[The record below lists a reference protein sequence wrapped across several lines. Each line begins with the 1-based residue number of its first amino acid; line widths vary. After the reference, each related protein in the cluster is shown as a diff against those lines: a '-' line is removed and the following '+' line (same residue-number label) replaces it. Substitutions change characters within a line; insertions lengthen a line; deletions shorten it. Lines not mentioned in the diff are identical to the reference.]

1 MDRVEDVTRW
11 TGRCS
16 SRGLAL
22 LSLGLVLVIGAVG
35 GATLIITRGTGAPAW
50 VGGLVVVVALV
61 VGIAGWLLSSL
72 DVRVEDERVV
82 VAFGPFGWPRRVIA
96 LADIREV
103 SAGLIEPTE
112 WGGWGYRWIPWA
124 KASAAVVRRGEGIIL
139 GLEDGRRFAVT
150 VGDSRAGAV
159 AIGQAIEDRRR
170 R

>member
-1 MDRVEDVTRW
+1 VTRW

-22 LSLGLVLVIGAVG
+22 LSLGIVLIIGGIG
-35 GATLIITRGTGAPAW
+35 GAILIGTRGTDAPAW
-50 VGGLVVVVALV
+50 VGWSVVAIALV

-72 DVRVEDERVV
+72 VVRVEDERVV
-82 VAFGPFGWPRRVIA
+82 IAFGPFGWPRRVIA

-103 SAGLIEPTE
+103 SAGQIEPME

-124 KASAAVVRRGEGIIL
+124 KASAAVIRRGQGIIL

-159 AIGQAIEDRRR
+159 AIGEALEARRTR
-170 R
+170 